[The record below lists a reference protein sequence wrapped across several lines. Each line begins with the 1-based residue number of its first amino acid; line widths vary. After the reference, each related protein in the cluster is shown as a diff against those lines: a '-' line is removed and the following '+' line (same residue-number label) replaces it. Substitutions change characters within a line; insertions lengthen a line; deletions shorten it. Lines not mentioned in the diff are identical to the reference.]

1 MNLLARCSDQWE
13 CGRRAAKTVWD
24 ASMTNPSLR
33 TPFGEI
39 ELRPLPAA
47 PGEVQV
53 YVLLPEL
60 DELLGVPGFGFANPI
75 RLPASARS
83 RLQ

>member
-1 MNLLARCSDQWE
+1 
-13 CGRRAAKTVWD
+13 
-24 ASMTNPSLR
+24 MTNPSLR

-39 ELRPLPAA
+39 ELRPRPSA
-47 PGEVQV
+47 PGETQV

-75 RLPASARS
+75 LVPVWARGIV
-83 RLQ
+83 LQ